1 MKKFE
6 YLQVE
11 YSKYPSAEKLNEEG
25 EEGWE
30 FIDIHQYEKR
40 FFDSELA
47 TYYTREIY
55 LATFKREMLCQ
66 EYLSDN
72 LI

>member
-25 EEGWE
+25 EDGWE
-30 FIDIHQYEKR
+30 FIDKYQYEKR
-40 FFDSELA
+40 FFDSELY
-47 TYYTREIY
+47 TYYTREIF
-55 LATFKREMLCQ
+55 LVTFKQ
-66 EYLSDN
+66 E
-72 LI
+72 I

>member
-11 YSKYPSAEKLNEEG
+11 YSKYPSAEELNEEG

-30 FIDIHQYEKR
+30 FIVIHQYEKR
-40 FFDSELA
+40 FFDSELD

-55 LATFKREMLCQ
+55 LATFKREILCH
-66 EYLSDN
+66 E
-72 LI
+72 

>member
-11 YSKYPSAEKLNEEG
+11 YSDYPTAEELNEEG

-30 FIDIHQYEKR
+30 FIVIHQYKKR
-40 FFDSELA
+40 FYDSGLEC
-47 TYYTREIY
+47 YYIKEIY
-55 LATFKREMLCQ
+55 LATFKREILCH
-66 EYLSDN
+66 E
-72 LI
+72 